1 MILSYFSKENVSRKE
16 RNEFP
21 MNAKFSINIE
31 TKV

>member
-1 MILSYFSKENVSRKE
+1 MIPSDCFKENVSRKE